1 MKKSLIYILFVL
13 FFLATSKYVY
23 AKINN
28 KIVIKVENEIIT
40 SYEIKNKILTLLNFS
55 GTEVNQ
61 TSINLLKKQAVES
74 LIQYKLK
81 KIELKKYNIKK
92 NNSQIN
98 AYLKSISANNISSLK
113 KKFEENNLD
122 YQLFL
127 DEVEVQTMWQ
137 QLVFKL
143 YYKKFNIDENII
155 EQELKNYKKTKK
167 NLREFRISEIEIM
180 IENNQNDNQKIQNI
194 ISEIKKENFES
205 VALKYSISSSS
216 SNKGDLGWIS
226 ERSLSDQIYNIIKN
240 LKIGQVSEPIKKQS
254 TALFLKVNNIRNSEI
269 TDLNLEDLKQKLI
282 NQKKNELVD
291 LYSLS
296 HLSKVRN
303 TSLIEY
309 K

>member
-282 NQKKNELVD
+282 NQKK
-291 LYSLS
+291 
-296 HLSKVRN
+296 K
-303 TSLIEY
+303 
-309 K
+309 